1 MKKIAF
7 FLWMVSWLVAG
18 FVTARKVEIYPGGAR
33 VYYVKKADAH
43 GKVSFGPLPADAS
56 EIICSHPDFSIEE
69 GLNPQIPERALKIK
83 EEFQKLRVKD
93 NSLKARMESLYTRH
107 AFYSEALKNLST
119 SFSQKPVTG
128 WEKLL
133 EKFSSRVSSIR
144 EEIEKLKKER
154 ENLKPRLELARKRW
168 KRIKSRVERA
178 KFVEVR
184 ANPGDSV
191 FLSFNTAS
199 ISYRFFYR
207 VNVSLNAS
215 KVTMEAFSR
224 ITSFLPVDIRGET
237 LLLPER
243 PSFYIPLPRQKRWE
257 IYLKKTYPVKGRP
270 KMKVAMGISPLSIG
284 RRPEAIARTSGV
296 YRTVYLGKNALKFG
310 ENNLKIFSKALD
322 GKITWEVYPAVSTRV
337 FVVFRGENNTGFHL
351 PSARVLYFI
360 DGVFTRAD
368 SLPSV
373 AENQKLTLTL
383 AVDPNFKVKYRRKTL
398 ERNQGIMKSGILIE
412 REVNVINGGEKER
425 EVHVYIPIPYP
436 VDREIKLKAQMFPPP
451 ISVNRDKIGFWKLR
465 IKAGREKKINLK
477 FKLTFPKGKEISG
490 VDSF

>member
-1 MKKIAF
+1 MI
-7 FLWMVSWLVAG
+7 SWLMAG

-33 VYYVKKADAH
+33 IYLVERADAQ

-56 EIICSHPDFSIEE
+56 EIICSHPDFSVEE
-69 GLNPQIPERALKIK
+69 ALNPQIPERALKIK

-93 NSLKARMESLYTRH
+93 NSLKAQIEFLRTSH
-107 AFYSEALKNLST
+107 AFYLEALKNLSS
-119 SFSQKPVTG
+119 SFSKKPVMG

-133 EKFSSRVSSIR
+133 EKFSSKIASLR

-154 ENLKPRLELARKRW
+154 EKLEPKLELARKRW
-168 KRIKSRVERA
+168 ERIKTKVEKA

-184 ANPGDSV
+184 ANPGETV
-191 FLSFNTAS
+191 FLSFNTGA

-215 KVTMEAFSR
+215 KVTMEAYSR
-224 ITSFLPVDIRGET
+224 ITSFLPMDLRGEI

-243 PSFYIPLPRQKRWE
+243 PSFYNPLPTQRRWD
-257 IYLKKTYPVKGRP
+257 IYLRKIYPVKKGLRRR
-270 KMKVAMGISPLSIG
+270 VAMAMPPALEGTKPK
-284 RRPEAIARTSGV
+284 PIARTSGI
-296 YRTVYLGKNALKFG
+296 YRTVYLGKNTLKFG
-310 ENNLKIFSKALD
+310 ENNLKIFSKTLE
-322 GKITWEVYPAVSTRV
+322 GKITWEVYPSISTRV
-337 FVVFRGENNTGFHL
+337 FVVFRGKNNTGFHL

-360 DGVFTRAD
+360 DGVFARAD
-368 SLPSV
+368 SLSSV

-383 AVDPNFKVKYRRKTL
+383 AVDPNFNVKYIRKTV

-412 REVNVINGGEKER
+412 REVILKNGGERER
-425 EVHVYIPIPYP
+425 EVNVYLPIPYP
-436 VDREIKLKAQMFPPP
+436 VDREIKVKAQMLPAP
-451 ISVNRDKIGFWKLR
+451 ISIDKDKIGLWKLK
-465 IKAGREKKINLK
+465 IKAGGEEKINLK